1 MSYDTERYGFE
12 KLSNQNLSIIEC
24 GLQMCHSGHS
34 SVKMLYPDY
43 SIHFILEGKG
53 RYITEDKEYELGKG
67 QGFLITP
74 DVPNVYIADEIEPWK
89 YIYATFKGI
98 DAESIVRNC
107 GLSSNNVVFSFIP
120 DEGMMSDLKN
130 MHEAGKDRSAKG
142 YDALGYF
149 FLVMSRLV
157 RDAGENKKAS
167 EKPYDY
173 VSAALAYIDDYS
185 THNISVNDIAAYV
198 KIDRTY
204 LYSLFKK
211 YFGVSPSKYLTEVR
225 LKRAVSLME
234 YKRLSLN
241 EIAISSG
248 FYDLSHFSRF
258 FINTY
263 GMTPGKYREIN
274 FSTKE

>member
-12 KLSNQNLSIIEC
+12 KLSNQSLSIIEC
-24 GLQMCHSGHS
+24 GLQICHSGHS

-53 RYITEDKEYELGKG
+53 TYIVEDKEYELEKG

-74 DVPNVYIADEIEPWK
+74 DVPNVYVADEVEPWK
-89 YIYATFKGI
+89 YIYATFKGP
-98 DAESIVRNC
+98 DAEAIVRNC
-107 GLSSNNVVFSFIP
+107 GLNANNVIFSFTP
-120 DEGMMSDLKN
+120 DEEMVSNLKY

-157 RDAGENKKAS
+157 RDVENNKKAS
-167 EKPYDY
+167 EKTYDY
-173 VSAALAYIDDYS
+173 VSLALSFIDDYS

-211 YFGVSPSKYLTEVR
+211 YLGMSPSKYLTEVR

-234 YKRLSLN
+234 YKTLSLN
-241 EIAISSG
+241 DIAISSG

-258 FINTY
+258 FINNY
-263 GMTPGKYREIN
+263 GMTPGKFREIN
-274 FSTKE
+274 FDTAE